1 VANPA
6 VLRSIVKIFA
16 VTAELELDETT
27 WLAAFRAKYDEPY
40 KPHITLKQPC
50 FVDEHDVPEV
60 KSLLGDFVGTLATP
74 DHRIAVLFDKLVHG
88 EFTIMIDATERVQ
101 LDQLQAD
108 VLRVLEPYRN
118 FVKPKYEGYEQ
129 NFHPHITIAR
139 NLDEATRKQA
149 VQEIPDDY
157 SITGSIRE
165 ITLGV
170 VKEISPAE
178 SANPDNL
185 TLFHL

>member
-1 VANPA
+1 M
-6 VLRSIVKIFA
+6 KIFA
-16 VTAELELDETT
+16 VTAELELEETT

-40 KPHITLKQPC
+40 RPHITLKQPC
-50 FVDEHDVPEV
+50 FIEERDVPAI

-88 EFTIMIDATERVQ
+88 EFTIMIDTTERKH
-101 LDQLQAD
+101 LDQLQTG
-108 VLRVLEPYRN
+108 VLRVLKPYRN

-139 NLDEATRKQA
+139 NLDETTRKQA

-170 VKEISPAE
+170 VNEISPAE
-178 SANPDNL
+178 STNPDNL
-185 TLFHL
+185 TLFRL